1 MADLAVSAVTIER
14 AWNEGGPAGKMV
26 ACREVTLVL
35 TGQGSLT
42 NKIPASVLELTKIEQ
57 AGAFRTSAD
66 KIVLATPSYDGL
78 NLTLYDVQNATDAS
92 RDDPADFTATVRG
105 VVKGYQ

>member
-1 MADLAVSAVTIER
+1 MADLAVSAVVIER

-26 ACREVTLVL
+26 QCREVTLTL

-42 NKIPASVLELTKIEQ
+42 NKIPANVMELTKIEQ
-57 AGAFRTSAD
+57 ALAFRTSAD
-66 KIVLATPSYDGL
+66 KLIIAGPSYDGV
-78 NLTLYDVQNATDAS
+78 NLVLFDVQNATDAS